1 MTTQTPRIRCEAFFL
16 ASWHEDRFGFFGEPD
31 FLLLVSFSMNDAYPT
46 LKAYK
51 LFGKSRCKRVVG
63 SNPASAAFCEKLQSA
78 ES

>member
-1 MTTQTPRIRCEAFFL
+1 MTTQTPRIHCEAFFL
-16 ASWHEDRFGFFGEPD
+16 VGSLEERFGFFGEPD